1 MTPADQTALAA
12 ALEKMAAAR
21 VLCVGDV
28 MLDRFVYGDV
38 SRISPEAPIPVFS
51 TGEHISMLG
60 GAGNVA
66 RGAAGLGAAVHFLS
80 VIGKDEAGAEVSGL
94 LSELSGA
101 EFEVFTDKSRKTS
114 IKTRYIASGQQMM
127 RADDETVA
135 PLAKDL
141 RARLLA
147 AAEAA
152 LEQCK
157 VMILADYA
165 KGVLADGVAGDL
177 IKLARTR
184 GVTVIVDPQGFDY
197 SAYGGAQL
205 ITPNRK
211 ELGEASGLPVDS
223 DTDIAAAARH
233 LIAAHKIDRVLAT
246 RSADGMTL
254 IGDGVEVRHFP
265 AHAREVFD
273 VSGAGDTV
281 AATLGVALAAGLNE
295 NQAVQLANIAAGI
308 VVGKVGTAV
317 AYSGDVAAALLGN
330 QPRSGGD
337 KVKTLEATLG
347 QVREWRAQGSK
358 IGLASGCFDLLHP
371 GHLAIIRKAKS
382 ACGRLLIGINSDAST
397 RRLKGAERPIQN
409 EAARAEV
416 IASLEAVDMVV
427 IFAEDT
433 PEALIGAIKPDVFVK
448 GADYAVDDLPEAA
461 IIKGY
466 GGEILLAKLEDG
478 YSTTAT
484 INSMNGE
491 TD

>member
-1 MTPADQTALAA
+1 
-12 ALEKMAAAR
+12 
-21 VLCVGDV
+21 
-28 MLDRFVYGDV
+28 
-38 SRISPEAPIPVFS
+38 
-51 TGEHISMLG
+51 
-60 GAGNVA
+60 
-66 RGAAGLGAAVHFLS
+66 
-80 VIGKDEAGAEVSGL
+80 
-94 LSELSGA
+94 
-101 EFEVFTDKSRKTS
+101 
-114 IKTRYIASGQQMM
+114 
-127 RADDETVA
+127 
-135 PLAKDL
+135 
-141 RARLLA
+141 
-147 AAEAA
+147 
-152 LEQCK
+152 
-157 VMILADYA
+157 
-165 KGVLADGVAGDL
+165 
-177 IKLARTR
+177 
-184 GVTVIVDPQGFDY
+184 
-197 SAYGGAQL
+197 
-205 ITPNRK
+205 
-211 ELGEASGLPVDS
+211 
-223 DTDIAAAARH
+223 
-233 LIAAHKIDRVLAT
+233 RVLAT

-347 QVREWRAQGSK
+347 QVREWRAQGAK

>member
-1 MTPADQTALAA
+1 MSERADLIPLLEALGT
-12 ALEKMAAAR
+12 AR
-21 VLCVGDV
+21 VLTVGDA
-28 MLDRFVYGDV
+28 MLDRFVSGTV
-38 SRISPEAPIPVFS
+38 ERISPEAPIPVLCI
-51 TGEHISMLG
+51 TDEQAMLG
-60 GAGNVA
+60 GAGNVI
-66 RGAAGLGAAVHFLS
+66 RNLGALGVGGRYVG
-80 VIGKDEAGAEVSGL
+80 VIGDDGAGVDVEKFLTEYPSIESTL
-94 LSELSGA
+94 I
-101 EFEVFTDKSRKTS
+101 TDAGRRTS
-114 IKTRYIASGQQMM
+114 IKSRFVAGTQQIL
-127 RADDETVA
+127 RADREDIRPIEGEVA
-135 PLAKDL
+135 KSLMAEIDL
-141 RARLLA
+141 G
-147 AAEAA
+147 
-152 LEQCK
+152 
-157 VMILADYA
+157 LADCDVVVLSDYG
-165 KGVLADGVAGDL
+165 KGVLSPGIVREIIARARAAG
-177 IKLARTR
+177 RP
-184 GVTVIVDPQGFDY
+184 VFVDPKGEDY
-197 SAYGGAQL
+197 SVYQGAGL
-205 ITPNRK
+205 LTPNRQ
-211 ELGEASGLPVDS
+211 ELSLAARMPTTS
-223 DTDIAAAARH
+223 DDQIVAAARV
-233 LIAAHKIDRVLAT
+233 IIENCGVEAVLAT
-246 RSADGMTL
+246 RSAEGMTL
-254 IGDGVEVRHFP
+254 VTEKGEIHHLPTE
-265 AHAREVFD
+265 AREVYD

-281 AATLGVALAAGLNE
+281 VATMAAAVGVGADLQAAAGL
-295 NQAVQLANIAAGI
+295 ANVAAGV

-347 QVREWRAQGSK
+347 QVREWRAQGAK

>member
-1 MTPADQTALAA
+1 
-12 ALEKMAAAR
+12 
-21 VLCVGDV
+21 
-28 MLDRFVYGDV
+28 
-38 SRISPEAPIPVFS
+38 
-51 TGEHISMLG
+51 
-60 GAGNVA
+60 
-66 RGAAGLGAAVHFLS
+66 
-80 VIGKDEAGAEVSGL
+80 
-94 LSELSGA
+94 
-101 EFEVFTDKSRKTS
+101 
-114 IKTRYIASGQQMM
+114 
-127 RADDETVA
+127 
-135 PLAKDL
+135 
-141 RARLLA
+141 
-147 AAEAA
+147 
-152 LEQCK
+152 
-157 VMILADYA
+157 
-165 KGVLADGVAGDL
+165 
-177 IKLARTR
+177 
-184 GVTVIVDPQGFDY
+184 
-197 SAYGGAQL
+197 
-205 ITPNRK
+205 
-211 ELGEASGLPVDS
+211 
-223 DTDIAAAARH
+223 
-233 LIAAHKIDRVLAT
+233 
-246 RSADGMTL
+246 
-254 IGDGVEVRHFP
+254 
-265 AHAREVFD
+265 
-273 VSGAGDTV
+273 
-281 AATLGVALAAGLNE
+281 LNE

-347 QVREWRAQGSK
+347 QVREWRAQGAK